1 MNAVP
6 HHLLVIQTVLEY
18 MKIDFRIL
26 AAVSVFIVIAA
37 LAVVVVRYSN
47 GLNPVYLAE
56 VIQPKGVVAAEELPA
71 GLQLQISAKG
81 LTLTVP
87 DCDITAYQDKFFLH
101 LYTKYHSA
109 VKPEAYINLD
119 FNLAQEVGKE
129 TVSGGRKKCVYLK
142 KFADFSVKH
151 VTLGQFTLPNGRCCE
166 ITWSR
171 SFVFDEHM
179 LDGK

>member
-1 MNAVP
+1 MRINNSRLR
-6 HHLLVIQTVLEY
+6 HIKHI
-18 MKIDFRIL
+18 KIDLRIL
-26 AAVSVFIVIAA
+26 AAVSVFMVMAA
-37 LAVVVVRYSN
+37 SAVVAVRYSN
-47 GLNPVYLAE
+47 GLNPGYLVE
-56 VIQPKGVVAAEELPA
+56 VIQPKGAVAAEELPA

-81 LTLTVP
+81 LTLTFP

-109 VKPEAYINLD
+109 VKPEPYINLD

-129 TVSGGRKKCVYLK
+129 VVSGGRKKCVYLK

-171 SFVFDEHM
+171 SFVFDEQM
-179 LDGK
+179 FDGK